1 MFANLEKVMGGTAE
15 KLSNNKVLIA
25 IRDGFLVTTPLIIV
39 ASFFILAGN
48 FPIEGYTDF
57 MAQFFG
63 QGWENH
69 MDAVIDS
76 TFSVIALLG
85 AIGIG
90 YAYARQLESDP
101 IAGAAIS
108 VVCFLILTPK
118 SHPTFTNEAGK
129 VFNGLANTNMGSA
142 GMFVAMITAIVS
154 VRIFVAIERKGWVIK
169 MPDGVPPAV
178 SQSFAALIPSLFAML
193 TFFLVY
199 LGFSLTDYH
208 YAHTFIYTNL
218 QAPLL
223 GIGRSVFLEPLTQFL
238 STFFWFFGINGP
250 AVTNTVFA
258 PIGLALTTENL
269 EAFKNGLPLPNIFT
283 NGFSNF
289 FTNFG
294 GGGSTLALVFLMVGI
309 AKSKR
314 MKTLG
319 RLAIVPG
326 IFGINEMIIFGL
338 PVVLNPIMLVPFLA
352 TPLVNTILSIIATV
366 IGILPRTTGVS
377 IPWTTPFFF
386 SGWLATGH
394 LIAGFWQII
403 LIAIDCLI
411 YYPFFKVMDRQF
423 LAEEE
428 KPVQDLKDDLDDISL
443 DDLSFDDL

>member
-118 SHPTFTNEAGK
+118 SHPAFTNEAGK

-142 GMFVAMITAIVS
+142 GMFVA
-154 VRIFVAIERKGWVIK
+154 
-169 MPDGVPPAV
+169 
-178 SQSFAALIPSLFAML
+178 
-193 TFFLVY
+193 
-199 LGFSLTDYH
+199 
-208 YAHTFIYTNL
+208 
-218 QAPLL
+218 
-223 GIGRSVFLEPLTQFL
+223 
-238 STFFWFFGINGP
+238 
-250 AVTNTVFA
+250 
-258 PIGLALTTENL
+258 
-269 EAFKNGLPLPNIFT
+269 
-283 NGFSNF
+283 
-289 FTNFG
+289 
-294 GGGSTLALVFLMVGI
+294 
-309 AKSKR
+309 
-314 MKTLG
+314 
-319 RLAIVPG
+319 
-326 IFGINEMIIFGL
+326 
-338 PVVLNPIMLVPFLA
+338 
-352 TPLVNTILSIIATV
+352 
-366 IGILPRTTGVS
+366 
-377 IPWTTPFFF
+377 
-386 SGWLATGH
+386 
-394 LIAGFWQII
+394 
-403 LIAIDCLI
+403 
-411 YYPFFKVMDRQF
+411 
-423 LAEEE
+423 
-428 KPVQDLKDDLDDISL
+428 
-443 DDLSFDDL
+443 